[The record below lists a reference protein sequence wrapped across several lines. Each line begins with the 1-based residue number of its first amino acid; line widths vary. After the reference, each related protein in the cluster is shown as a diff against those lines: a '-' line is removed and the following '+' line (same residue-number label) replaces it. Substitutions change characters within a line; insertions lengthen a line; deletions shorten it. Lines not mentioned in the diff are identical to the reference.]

1 LYFFAFGCGYA
12 LVLPAVQTI
21 AVPMRRRRFVRVHI
35 LVFLAPAVL
44 IYTAFMIYPL
54 FDSLWLSLNNKGATA
69 NQVFVGIQ
77 NYQTLFG
84 QEQWSKP
91 FWNALRNNAIFFL
104 IHMLVQN
111 PVGLMLAALLGARIR
126 GGAIYR
132 SIIFTPTIL
141 SVVIVGFVWKL
152 ILNPAWG
159 ISRSVLAAVGLSA
172 LDHPW
177 LGLESS
183 ALITLSLISV
193 WQNIGIPMML
203 FLAALIRVPDELMEA
218 ARVDGA
224 GVWKIFWKI
233 QFPLIL
239 PTVGIVAVL
248 TFVGNFNAFE
258 LIYATQGALAGPN
271 FASDILGTFF
281 FRTFF
286 GRRHHAPHHTDWG
299 FDLPVWLATAFTAN
313 SVLGAKDGKTEF
325 SNLADHYYP
334 HRTVGL
340 FRFCAVPSAVDNPQF
355 FQRPAHYLQR
365 AVCAAG
371 CGNLYPGRLPNT
383 LFYRSLRAILPQ
395 QFPGHGKLSRADR
408 CGQLDGSLCAG

>member
-1 LYFFAFGCGYA
+1 
-12 LVLPAVQTI
+12 
-21 AVPMRRRRFVRVHI
+21 MRRRRFVQAHI

-54 FDSLWLSLNNKGATA
+54 FDSLWLSLNNKGATGG
-69 NQVFVGIQ
+69 QFFVAIQ

-84 QEQWSKP
+84 QAQWSKP
-91 FWNALRNNAIFFL
+91 FWNALRNNFIFFV
-104 IHMLVQN
+104 IHMLAQN
-111 PVGLMLAALLGARIR
+111 PIGLALAALLATRIR
-126 GGAIYR
+126 ASSIYR

-159 ISRSVLAAVGLSA
+159 ISRTVLATLGLGA
-172 LDHPW
+172 LDQPW

-183 ALITLSLISV
+183 ALVTLSLISV

-203 FLAALIRVPDELMEA
+203 FLAALIRIPEDLVEA

-286 GRRHHAPHHTDWG
+286 GYQLQPADPFMGSTVAGIMLLIILTGVLIYLFGWQRR
-299 FDLPVWLATAFTAN
+299 LQQI
-313 SVLGAKDGKTEF
+313 
-325 SNLADHYYP
+325 
-334 HRTVGL
+334 
-340 FRFCAVPSAVDNPQF
+340 QF
-355 FQRPAHYLQR
+355 
-365 AVCAAG
+365 
-371 CGNLYPGRLPNT
+371 
-383 LFYRSLRAILPQ
+383 
-395 QFPGHGKLSRADR
+395 
-408 CGQLDGSLCAG
+408 